1 MEKHETGINLVLSM
15 PTWGKNKGYCKY
27 RAEDAITAEGL
38 GTLLAVSSCITNID
52 TRLHTPNL
60 FFF

>member
-38 GTLLAVSSCITNID
+38 GTLLGSKF
-52 TRLHTPNL
+52 LYH
-60 FFF
+60 